1 MLRFAYA
8 QLTYAALFATALSSP
23 VDHDSCTSLRHSA
36 DYVVS
41 SSRVNV
47 GGTAEISAVAA
58 QNVTETNAASF
69 CRVVGLM
76 PYGPNNTL
84 NFEVWLPENENYN
97 GRYLSVGNGGL
108 AGVIDYQAMATNL
121 NSGFAVGGCDSG
133 HLVSENGPTKP
144 GGYVPFLHSYVQTTA
159 WIRDSIS
166 MFTVPAKSIT
176 ATFFRYQPRKS
187 YFSGC
192 STGGAQGYALA
203 QYHPD
208 LFDGIVA
215 GCAGN
220 WYTHLILSFLWNG
233 LHAQK
238 PGAFLA
244 QDLLTFARNAALE
257 KCDNI
262 DGVEDGV
269 INDPSK
275 CDFEITSLLCRSGQ
289 PQVENNTTTCLN
301 ETQLATFEAFY
312 TGPGPDVYPGFA
324 KGSES
329 EWLMQEESLYT
340 AYAVPI
346 LQNLVFKNLSYDY
359 TTFEFE
365 NDVEIVDKIAGP
377 LITAI
382 SPRLDAFRARGG
394 KLIASQGWADPFNAP
409 TWPINQHN
417 EAKAI
422 YGEARLN
429 DFWRLFMVPGGG
441 HCGPAASYPQ
451 VPGKYHSLEA
461 LIPWVEDG
469 IAPEYVL
476 ATEPSDGSNRTR
488 RLCPYPQHAELEGQN
503 ADQYE
508 AYTCV
513 D

>member
-1 MLRFAYA
+1 M
-8 QLTYAALFATALSSP
+8 
-23 VDHDSCTSLRHSA
+23 
-36 DYVVS
+36 
-41 SSRVNV
+41 
-47 GGTAEISAVAA
+47 
-58 QNVTETNAASF
+58 
-69 CRVVGLM
+69 
-76 PYGPNNTL
+76 
-84 NFEVWLPENENYN
+84 
-97 GRYLSVGNGGL
+97 
-108 AGVIDYQAMATNL
+108 
-121 NSGFAVGGCDSG
+121 
-133 HLVSENGPTKP
+133 SENGPTEP
-144 GGYVPFLHSYVQTTA
+144 GGYVPFLHSYAQTTA
-159 WIRDSIS
+159 WIRDSIA
-166 MFTVPAKSIT
+166 MFTVPAKAIT

-208 LFDGIVA
+208 LFDGIIA

-269 INDPSK
+269 IDDPSK

-312 TGPGPDVYPGFA
+312 NGPGPDVYPGFA

-359 TTFEFE
+359 TTFDFE
-365 NDVEIVDKIAGP
+365 NDVEIVDKVAGP
-377 LITAI
+377 LITII

-394 KLIASQGWADPFNAP
+394 KLIASQGLSSTGF
-409 TWPINQHN
+409 TR
-417 EAKAI
+417 
-422 YGEARLN
+422 ARN
-429 DFWRLFMVPGGG
+429 
-441 HCGPAASYPQ
+441 H
-451 VPGKYHSLEA
+451 
-461 LIPWVEDG
+461 
-469 IAPEYVL
+469 
-476 ATEPSDGSNRTR
+476 
-488 RLCPYPQHAELEGQN
+488 
-503 ADQYE
+503 
-508 AYTCV
+508 
-513 D
+513 